1 MKDRLAEA
9 GFAVEV
15 VPFAEQYPAAEQFR
29 MGLVTGGGAIYFCQ
43 RPA

>member
-1 MKDRLAEA
+1 VKDRLAEA

-29 MGLVTGGGAIYFCQ
+29 MGW
-43 RPA
+43 